1 MTLKA
6 ILSYFWNCNDFKQI
20 QMVIQV
26 YTSISSEVQNFEF
39 GRFVLL
45 IVLQESASGWQ
56 QTM

>member
-1 MTLKA
+1 MTLKT

-39 GRFVLL
+39 GWLDC
-45 IVLQESASGWQ
+45 
-56 QTM
+56 